1 MSWRVA
7 EKRTS
12 LDRVGLDK
20 GKNEFE
26 MDRRTN
32 SLRKVE
38 YE

>member
-1 MSWRVA
+1 MRRCSELEMTWRAA

-26 MDRRTN
+26 MDR
-32 SLRKVE
+32 
-38 YE
+38 